1 MKKTKPNR
9 ILVPF
14 LLLIAFAVVAADSW
28 LAVKSVNSLISSEY
42 WVDHS
47 WQAINQ
53 VERIMGSAKDAE
65 TGNRGFLITGDDRY
79 LEPYTAA
86 RRDLPA
92 ELDRLQE
99 LIRDNPPEM
108 ANLQIMRSIID
119 QRLALLEE
127 GIALHREGLVDSSH
141 ASASYPAR
149 SQAAQG
155 GRS

>member
-28 LAVKSVNSLISSEY
+28 LAAKSVNSLISSEY
-42 WVDHS
+42 WVDHT

-65 TGNRGFLITGDDRY
+65 TGNRGFLITGDDQY

-92 ELDRLQE
+92 ELDHLQE
-99 LIRDNPPEM
+99 LIR
-108 ANLQIMRSIID
+108 
-119 QRLALLEE
+119 
-127 GIALHREGLVDSSH
+127 
-141 ASASYPAR
+141 
-149 SQAAQG
+149 
-155 GRS
+155 